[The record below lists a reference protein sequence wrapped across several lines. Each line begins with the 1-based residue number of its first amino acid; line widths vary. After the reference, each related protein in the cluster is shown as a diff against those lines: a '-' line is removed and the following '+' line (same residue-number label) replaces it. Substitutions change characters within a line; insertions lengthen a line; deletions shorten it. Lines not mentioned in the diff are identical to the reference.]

1 LPVKKDQGL
10 FFMSGRIIARIVAG
24 LGLVILAGCGGGK
37 GENARR
43 QAEVVPVTTQ
53 VVQTSAWSDT
63 LQALGT
69 AKARESVTVTAKV
82 SEIIEA
88 VHFDSGQQVSAGT
101 PLVTLRGQA
110 QEAALVQ
117 AQATFAEADQLY
129 KRQRELAAQQ
139 LVASATLD
147 TQRAIRDAAEA
158 RVREMQS
165 DIGDRRVRAPF
176 AGVLGIRQVS
186 EGSLV
191 TPTTV
196 IATLDDI
203 ERMHVDF
210 QVPEAELASLAKG
223 DKVSA
228 TSVAYPG
235 RTFEGEVATIDTRV
249 DPGTRAVT
257 VRADFINSDHAL
269 RPGMLLDVRMYR
281 PERQALVIPEIAVVQ
296 VGRDSFVY
304 RVKPDHTVERVD
316 VVSGARRSGVVEI
329 REGLKAGER
338 IVVDGTGKLRPGLKV
353 EDSAAPAPGNAPA
366 AAPADAPA
374 PAPAEKATD
383 PAPAGTV
390 RSPVSATAAP
400 AAATG
405 SAG

>member
-10 FFMSGRIIARIVAG
+10 FFMSGRTIARIVAG

-235 RTFEGEVATIDTRV
+235 RTFEGDVATIDTRV

-374 PAPAEKATD
+374 SAPAEKATD

>member
-1 LPVKKDQGL
+1 ML
-10 FFMSGRIIARIVAG
+10 GRITARIAAG
-24 LGLVILAGCGGGK
+24 LTLALLAGCSSK
-37 GENARR
+37 DDTARR
-43 QAEVVPVTTQ
+43 PADAVPVTTQ
-53 VVQTSAWSDT
+53 VVQTSAWNDT

-69 AKARESVTVTAKV
+69 AKARESVTITAKV
-82 SEIIEA
+82 SEIIET

-110 QEAALVQ
+110 QEAALLQ

-186 EGSLV
+186 AGSLV
-191 TPTTV
+191 TPSTS

-210 QVPEAELASLAKG
+210 QVPEAELASLG
-223 DKVSA
+223 NSDKVTA

-235 RTFEGEVATIDTRV
+235 RSFEGVVATIDTRV

-257 VRADFINSDHAL
+257 VRADFINADHAL
-269 RPGMLLDVRMYR
+269 RPGMLLDIRMFR

-304 RVKPDHTVERVD
+304 RVKADHSVERID
-316 VVSGARRSGVVEI
+316 ITSGARRAGVVEI
-329 REGLKAGER
+329 RSGLKAGDR

-353 EDSAAPAPGNAPA
+353 DDRPAPA
-366 AAPADAPA
+366 AA
-374 PAPAEKATD
+374 
-383 PAPAGTV
+383 
-390 RSPVSATAAP
+390 AAP
-400 AAATG
+400 AAKAADP
-405 SAG
+405 AG